1 MTLQGVGV
9 VRILVVEDNPADVFL
24 IRQALVGKPV
34 QFRVHVAEDGEKAI
48 QFIGA
53 FESDESA
60 APLDLIV
67 LDLNL
72 PRVSGLEVLQ
82 RVRSSEKCALT
93 KIVVL
98 SSSDSTADRAAS
110 AQLGAIRYFRKPA
123 DLDEFLKIG
132 VLLVELLDPDLQ

>member
-1 MTLQGVGV
+1 VTLQGVGV

-132 VLLVELLDPDLQ
+132 DLLVELLDPDLQ